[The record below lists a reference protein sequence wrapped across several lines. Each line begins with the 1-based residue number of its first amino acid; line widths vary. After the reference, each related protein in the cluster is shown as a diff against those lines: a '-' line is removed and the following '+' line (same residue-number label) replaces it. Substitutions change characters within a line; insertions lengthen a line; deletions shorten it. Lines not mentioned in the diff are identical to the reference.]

1 MPLRAPRIGAA
12 FAVAVGALAACVG
25 QASAD
30 RVYHSQHIPLAA
42 VEGGSLKSGFVEN
55 VHPNGPQVFAHEV
68 YVLNGA
74 SPDTAYQVT
83 LLVYA
88 DDPSCS
94 TEPVAGGIDT
104 AVLTTNGNGNGRA
117 DAFLAPEDIPAFL
130 RDGTHGV
137 AWELTAN
144 GSVAYRTGC
153 SSVTLD

>member
-1 MPLRAPRIGAA
+1 MPFRAPQIGAA
-12 FAVAVGALAACVG
+12 LAVVLGALAAFVG

-30 RVYHSQHIPLAA
+30 AVYHSQHIPLDV
-42 VEGGSLKSGFVEN
+42 VEGAPLRSGFVEN
-55 VHPNGPQVFAHEV
+55 IHPNGPQVFAHEV

-88 DDPSCS
+88 DDPTCS

-104 AVLTTNGNGNGRA
+104 AVLTTNGKGNGRA

-137 AWELTAN
+137 AWELTTD
-144 GSVAYRTGC
+144 STLVYRTGC
-153 SSVTLD
+153 S